1 MASMRTHMRPLHTS
15 LALFGLSHGSNSSLV
30 EPAKAFDAKA
40 KSKPPHLLSKVKK
53 VYCVF
58 VCCVLSLNVLRY
70 IPSFWVGID
79 FVPHPTALRIV
90 VLVWFIE
97 NAVSS
102 IVLFVFFENK
112 NHFERYVQQYITV
125 ISDDISK
132 YLKTN
137 PACQKAKRSMIRAL
151 VVGWIIVIFNA
162 VTVGCLLFSNLTP
175 DVTVTL
181 CNPLSHKSIPV
192 KIFISVLFLLL
203 SGVWVFPV
211 VLHYSLTTAIEI
223 RFQELH
229 EVIENTALEDCPNR
243 FETLKC
249 VRYKHL
255 QLCKMVETVDQSLS
269 YYVANVYLLS
279 IGTACFL
286 IYDLISKVSGD
297 PNITQMVVSLFWL
310 ASSFII
316 PFIIS
321 IKSAKVHEK
330 AHGLSSLIMDVN
342 LDGATMQDLAHINL
356 LVAKLHGPSIG
367 LSVLGI
373 ITITKEM
380 ILTLAGV
387 FMTYL
392 FLLIQFK
399 I

>member
-1 MASMRTHMRPLHTS
+1 MSFRCLGFTPLKKLGFLRTIESRRINMASMRTHMRPLHTS

-53 VYCVF
+53 VYCLF

-79 FVPHPTALRIV
+79 YVPHPTALRIV

-97 NAVSS
+97 NAVNC

-151 VVGWIIVIFNA
+151 VVGWIMVIFNA

-181 CNPLSHKSIPV
+181 CNPCLTN
-192 KIFISVLFLLL
+192 LFL
-203 SGVWVFPV
+203 
-211 VLHYSLTTAIEI
+211 
-223 RFQELH
+223 
-229 EVIENTALEDCPNR
+229 
-243 FETLKC
+243 
-249 VRYKHL
+249 
-255 QLCKMVETVDQSLS
+255 
-269 YYVANVYLLS
+269 
-279 IGTACFL
+279 
-286 IYDLISKVSGD
+286 
-297 PNITQMVVSLFWL
+297 
-310 ASSFII
+310 
-316 PFIIS
+316 
-321 IKSAKVHEK
+321 
-330 AHGLSSLIMDVN
+330 
-342 LDGATMQDLAHINL
+342 
-356 LVAKLHGPSIG
+356 
-367 LSVLGI
+367 
-373 ITITKEM
+373 
-380 ILTLAGV
+380 
-387 FMTYL
+387 
-392 FLLIQFK
+392 
-399 I
+399 